1 MTWVEL
7 GRQILHH
14 FFFISVVFF
23 SFNGENIEERKNT
36 IFLNTF
42 RLIREGD
49 RDKYCLEPN
58 GLYTTEILPS
68 GSCNL

>member
-1 MTWVEL
+1 MGGVGQADFTS
-7 GRQILHH
+7 

-49 RDKYCLEPN
+49 SDKYCLEPN